1 MITNK
6 NADPERDPAEMIE
19 ASEHVSSGDMP
30 PEIVPGVE
38 ELTEWD
44 TPVGAAGESAP
55 RVLPEDD
62 VPPGELLV
70 QEGIEEADREQRIA
84 AADPDLMD

>member
-1 MITNK
+1 
-6 NADPERDPAEMIE
+6 MIE
-19 ASEHVSSGDMP
+19 ASEHVSSGDTP